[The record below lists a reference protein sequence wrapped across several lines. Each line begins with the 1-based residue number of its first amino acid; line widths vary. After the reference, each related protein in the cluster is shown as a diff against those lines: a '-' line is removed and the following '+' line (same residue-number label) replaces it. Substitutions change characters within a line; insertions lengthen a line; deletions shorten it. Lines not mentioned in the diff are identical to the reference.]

1 MWEGFLNLGPSAA
14 IAKSFWQNQD
24 LNYVFI
30 PKVCENELVMIGGDL
45 NGHVEK
51 DVSGYGVIY
60 EGFVYGVRNLERRK
74 ILNIVGYD
82 SM

>member
-1 MWEGFLNLGPSAA
+1 
-14 IAKSFWQNQD
+14 
-24 LNYVFI
+24 
-30 PKVCENELVMIGGDL
+30 MIGGDL

-51 DVSGYGVIY
+51 DVSDYGVIY
-60 EGFVYGVRNLERRK
+60 EGFVYRVRNLERGK